1 MGKKIADFI
10 NLNLI
15 KGDKGIW
22 MIYFL
27 LCVVSVVEIYSAA
40 SNLTF
45 RAGNHW
51 DPVINQAAFLLFGF
65 LVVLAMI
72 RIPCKFFKLI
82 PILGLPIAIIM
93 LLYVLVSQR
102 GVNDAARW
110 IDLFGIRFQPSE
122 FAKSMLILQVA
133 AIISRV
139 NQKKRKS
146 PTNKTKEERLREMRK
161 AFWGVVLLT
170 GCVCGLIAPENFSTA
185 AMLGVVI
192 LAMMFVGNIPLRYLL
207 RLMLVVLAA
216 GVLAGTVLMATPDE
230 SLAKYRRALTWKHRI
245 LAKTE
250 SSAAAE
256 QGSTFNMDTSWQ
268 ENTSHMAI
276 ANSNIIGLGV
286 GNSIERDFLPHAESD
301 FIYSIIVEETG
312 LVGGLSVM
320 LLYIILLV
328 RCWRIAQRS
337 DRYFPAY
344 LVVGLSL
351 MLVVQALVN
360 MAVSVGLAPVTG
372 QTLPLIS
379 HGGTSIVI
387 TSFNI
392 GLILSVSRYVEKTYA
407 GKEMEVELASTN
419 ETEEYASAEG
429 MQ

>member
-27 LCVVSVVEIYSAA
+27 LCIVSVVTIYSAA

-45 RAGNHW
+45 RSGNHW
-51 DPVINQAAFLLFGF
+51 DPVINQAAFLLFGL

-82 PILGLPIAIIM
+82 PIVGLPIAIVM
-93 LLYVLVSQR
+93 LLYVLLFQR

-110 IDLFGIRFQPSE
+110 INIFGIRFQPSE

-133 AIISRV
+133 VILSRV

-146 PTNKTKEERLREMRK
+146 QTSKTKEERQREMRK

-192 LAMMFVGNIPLRYLL
+192 FAMMFVGNIPLRYLV
-207 RLMLVVLAA
+207 RMMLVVIALGA
-216 GVLAGTVLMATPDE
+216 LAGTILIVTPDE
-230 SLAKYRRALTWKHRI
+230 TLAKYRRALTWKHRI
-245 LAKTE
+245 IAKTE
-250 SSAAAE
+250 NTVNAKEGKTYS
-256 QGSTFNMDTSWQ
+256 MDTSWQ
-268 ENTSHMAI
+268 ENTSHIAI

-312 LVGGLSVM
+312 LAGGVIVM
-320 LLYIILLV
+320 MLYIILLV
-328 RCWRIAQRS
+328 RCWRIASQS
-337 DRYFPAY
+337 DKYFPAY
-344 LVVGLSL
+344 LAIGLSL

-379 HGGTSIVI
+379 HGGTSII
-387 TSFNI
+387 ISSFNI
-392 GLILSVSRYVEKTYA
+392 GLILSISRYVEKTCA
-407 GKEMEVELASTN
+407 HEQMAVELASTN
-419 ETEEYASAEG
+419 ETEEYASGEG